1 MHSQLNEIRNQQRD
15 TWNKFSGG
23 WKKWDDFT
31 MSFLKSSGDAII
43 KELDFKTT
51 DKVLDIASG
60 TGEPALTIAAIVT
73 DGKVTATDIA
83 EKMLEK
89 AKEHATDKC
98 LENFE
103 AVVADVSDLPFA
115 KNSFDKISCRMGFM
129 FFPDMHLAAK
139 EMHRVLKDGGKM
151 ATSVWFNPQ
160 KNIWTT
166 AIMNV
171 INKNMQIPPPAEGV
185 PSMFRCAAPGFMKAI
200 LEKAGFKN
208 VTEHEINGK
217 IYYNDFEHFW
227 TIMNDVAA
235 PIVGALS
242 KADDEMRR
250 KIKDEVEAATKQF
263 VTQDGLALEYCSL
276 VVSAEK

>member
-1 MHSQLNEIRNQQRD
+1 MHAQLNEIRNQQRD

-23 WKKWDDFT
+23 WKKWDDFN
-31 MSFLKSSGDAII
+31 MNFLKPAGDAII
-43 KELDFKTT
+43 NELNLQTT

-60 TGEPALTIAAIVT
+60 TGEPALTIAGIVK

-89 AKEHATDKC
+89 AKEYAADKSI
-98 LENFE
+98 ENFE
-103 AVVADVSDLPFA
+103 AVVADAGDLPFA
-115 KNSFDKISCRMGFM
+115 DNSFNKISCRMGFM
-129 FFPDMHLAAK
+129 FFPDMQLAAK
-139 EMHRVLKDGGKM
+139 EMHRVLKDGGKI

-166 AIMNV
+166 AIMSV
-171 INKNMQIPPPAEGV
+171 INRNMQLPPPAEGA
-185 PSMFRCAAPGFMKAI
+185 PSMFRCAAPGFMKSL

-208 VTEHEINGK
+208 VSEQEINGK
-217 IYYNDFEHFW
+217 VIYNDFEHFW
-227 TIMNDVAA
+227 TMMNDVAA

-242 KADDEMRR
+242 KADDDMRK
-250 KIKDEVEAATKQF
+250 KIKDEVEAATNQF
-263 VTQDGLALEYCSL
+263 VGKDGLALEYCSL